1 MSTAMPTPRMNEKV
15 MEDWA
20 ERRELHSVSDSVE
33 GLEGVTV
40 CTSLNHLRGFWTVD
54 QEVRIAKSC
63 SDDARQTAR
72 SAALFAGIPVVELT
86 STPIRNPEPYQG
98 HLPRFGW
105 ESELY
110 EIDDFCQL
118 IADRITS
125 RRTIKNALEGSTGK
139 SDVDFSSAISL
150 LNTACDSVKKFHD
163 SLFPKI
169 TLNVQ
174 QGISGLTALESTY
187 AENEYK
193 KERLDAFIKLAE
205 AFGKFVGLAK
215 SAVDIQIE
223 GDAGGKELANADI
236 ARTAAMEA
244 VLAADEEAYK
254 LQIWP
259 DDREAPDTVEEVTVL
274 LDSLVASFDEG
285 ATQDEVAKVTEL
297 LKSL

>member
-1 MSTAMPTPRMNEKV
+1 M
-15 MEDWA
+15 
-20 ERRELHSVSDSVE
+20 
-33 GLEGVTV
+33 
-40 CTSLNHLRGFWTVD
+40 
-54 QEVRIAKSC
+54 
-63 SDDARQTAR
+63 
-72 SAALFAGIPVVELT
+72 
-86 STPIRNPEPYQG
+86 
-98 HLPRFGW
+98 
-105 ESELY
+105 
-110 EIDDFCQL
+110 
-118 IADRITS
+118 
-125 RRTIKNALEGSTGK
+125 
-139 SDVDFSSAISL
+139 
-150 LNTACDSVKKFHD
+150 
-163 SLFPKI
+163 
-169 TLNVQ
+169 Q